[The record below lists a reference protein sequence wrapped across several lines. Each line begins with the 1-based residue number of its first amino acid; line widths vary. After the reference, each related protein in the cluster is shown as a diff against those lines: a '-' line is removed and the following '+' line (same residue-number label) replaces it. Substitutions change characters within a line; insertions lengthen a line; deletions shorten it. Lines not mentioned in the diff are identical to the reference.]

1 VFEEYETAATT
12 EGLGLSGIINLIY
25 CVSLIL
31 NRILDSRTNELT
43 SDASPRRSWCER

>member
-1 VFEEYETAATT
+1 MFEGYETAATT
-12 EGLGLSGIINLIY
+12 GMLGLWGIINLID

-31 NRILDSRTNELT
+31 NRFLDSRTNELT